1 MTTENTQ
8 RKKYESISHGLGIT
22 GLIVGII
29 TLLVSFIP
37 CFGVFAFIFGIIA
50 ILISVI
56 GLAIALKHDH
66 PKGLIIGALVTAF
79 LGCAIA
85 YTQYSAMKG
94 TVDTINNIEKNRIE
108 NQKKAE

>member
-8 RKKYESISHGLGIT
+8 RKKYQSISHGLGIT

-37 CFGVFAFIFGIIA
+37 CFGIFAFIIGIIA
-50 ILISVI
+50 ILISLI

-66 PKGLIIGALVTAF
+66 PKGLIIGALVTAL

-85 YTQYSAMKG
+85 YTQYSAVIG
-94 TVDTINNIEKNRIE
+94 TVDTINTIEKNRSE
-108 NQKKAE
+108 NQEQAE

>member
-8 RKKYESISHGLGIT
+8 RKKYQSISHGLGIT

-50 ILISVI
+50 VLVSII
-56 GLAIALKHDH
+56 GLGIALKHDH

-94 TVDTINNIEKNRIE
+94 TIDTLNEFEKQQIE
-108 NQKKAE
+108 NQKSE

>member
-37 CFGVFAFIFGIIA
+37 CFGMFAFIFGIIA
-50 ILISVI
+50 VLISVI
-56 GLAIALKHDH
+56 GLGVALKHDH

-79 LGCAIA
+79 LGCSIA
-85 YTQYSAMKG
+85 YSQYSAMNSIGQGAIEMQKE
-94 TVDTINNIEKNRIE
+94 IEKQE
-108 NQKKAE
+108 QSK